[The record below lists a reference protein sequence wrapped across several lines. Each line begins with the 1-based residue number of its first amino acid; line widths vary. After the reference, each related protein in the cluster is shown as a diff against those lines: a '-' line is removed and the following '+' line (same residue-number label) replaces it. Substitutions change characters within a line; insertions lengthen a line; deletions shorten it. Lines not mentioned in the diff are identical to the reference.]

1 MTNEE
6 KAALKGRFKAGKIP
20 TELDF
25 GALVDAIAAGSGG
38 NSGVLMIPADSEL
51 RAKVMQRVETTHTQY
66 TFTNPYTYTTIPEL
80 LDAYQQL
87 HPDKDI
93 SNVDQ
98 VIIYN
103 ECWDSVLGQPEDT
116 LWQSWAS
123 GYAVDEGVKV
133 PDPGTSSGYNM
144 IYPSYTAHISL
155 SDQDF
160 VGTSYPLYILTD
172 HSSVLLRADVSRSVS
187 STIIQESGD
196 DPMFGVVEDK
206 VVDAIKRGRACMFI
220 KRTRTVTGE
229 WDDSIYDEDQG
240 HYTFYYTKT
249 FYYWVPVNRGTT
261 VTTYELG
268 QMYQDFEANPHPDSG
283 GSSS

>member
-6 KAALKGRFKAGKIP
+6 KAALKERFKAGKIP

-25 GALVDAIAAGSGG
+25 GALVDAIAAGGG

-51 RAKVMQRVETTHTQY
+51 RAMVMQRVGTTHTQY

-103 ECWDSVLGQPEDT
+103 ECWDSALSQTESSLVE
-116 LWQSWAS
+116 SWEYS
-123 GYAVDEGVKV
+123 DEGVYIPEYGDSQGDEYV
-133 PDPGTSSGYNM
+133 YS
-144 IYPSYTAHISL
+144 SYTAHIAQGDS
-155 SDQDF
+155 SGE
-160 VGTSYPLYILTD
+160 VSGTSYPLFVLTD
-172 HSSVLLRADVSRSVS
+172 HSTYLLECDVTSSGISWSPWRANAKFSKA
-187 STIIQESGD
+187 
-196 DPMFGVVEDK
+196 EDK

-220 KRTRTVTGE
+220 KRTRTVTGD
-229 WDDSIYDEDQG
+229 WDSEGDYDTR
-240 HYTFYYTKT
+240 TFT
-249 FYYWVPVNRGTT
+249 YWVPVNRGTT
-261 VTTYELG
+261 MTTYELG
-268 QMYQDFEANPHPDSG
+268 QMYQDFEANPHPDSE
-283 GSSS
+283 GSS